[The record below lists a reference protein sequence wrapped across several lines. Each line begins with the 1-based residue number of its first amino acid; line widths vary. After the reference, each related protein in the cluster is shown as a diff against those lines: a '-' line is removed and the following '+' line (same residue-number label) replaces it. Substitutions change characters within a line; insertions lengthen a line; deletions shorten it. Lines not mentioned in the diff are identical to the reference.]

1 MNKNPTMKELL
12 KEWRQGLISEIHESY
27 PLNEWV
33 HKYWDGNE
41 WSFGQWGD
49 LELSVKKEE
58 FGYEQGGKIWHVKV
72 KNQHVGGGQTSDSV
86 HQFLDDKGYIY
97 SHRGSSWNLKS
108 SDLQNRGCA
117 FPDYESAFKAAELY
131 LKGWLAENSNEES
144 QENIDSRKRED
155 DFYAGGKDGY
165 TRT

>member
-27 PLNEWV
+27 PRNEWV
-33 HKYWDGNE
+33 HKHWDGNE

-49 LELSVKKEE
+49 LELNVKKEE
-58 FGYEQGGKIWHVKV
+58 FGYDQGKIWRVKV
-72 KNQHVGGGQTSDSV
+72 STTHSGGGQTSDSM
-86 HQFLDDKGYIY
+86 HQFLDIRGNIY
-97 SHRGSSWNLKS
+97 SYRGSTWNLKS
-108 SDLQNRGCA
+108 SDLESRGCA
-117 FPDYESAFKAAELY
+117 FPDYESAFKAAEQY
-131 LKGWLAENSNEES
+131 LKEWLAENSNEES
-144 QENIDSRKRED
+144 QENIDSRNREA